1 MSAPKALIAVAAPT
15 IRDDVVRATQ
25 GRVELIAT
33 GTSFDFVSDRLDESI
48 NLIIVDVA
56 SLRAIARHMRNERPP
71 EAAPFPAIILVL
83 MNGELQD
90 ALGFL
95 HLCHGILFWSHDLDR
110 LSGLIVITLEGYSG
124 VPPRMLPD
132 LITDR
137 VRVGLIDKLAPIEQR
152 TLHLLAAALSNR
164 AIAHELGVADPVAKS
179 LVRSVL
185 TKLRLKNRTEAAVLA
200 ARWFSMQ
207 EAKPA
212 QKPAPTAE
220 PIAS

>member
-1 MSAPKALIAVAAPT
+1 MSLPKALIAIATPA
-15 IRDDVVRATQ
+15 IRDDVAHAAQ
-25 GRVELIAT
+25 GHVELIAA
-33 GTSFDFVSDRLDESI
+33 GEAFDSVANRLGEGIS
-48 NLIIVDVA
+48 LIFADVA
-56 SLRAIARHMRNERPP
+56 SLRAIARHMRNEKPSD
-71 EAAPFPAIILVL
+71 ATPFPPVVLVL
-83 MNGELQD
+83 VDGELQD

-95 HLCHGILFWSHDLDR
+95 NLCHGILFWSHDLER

-137 VRVGLIDKLAPIEQR
+137 VRVGLIDRLAPIEQR
-152 TLHLLAAALSNR
+152 TLHLLAEALSNR
-164 AIAHELGVADPVAKS
+164 AIARELAVADPVAKS

-207 EAKPA
+207 DAKPA
-212 QKPAPTAE
+212 PKPTPTAE